1 MSNLESKKVKINPS
15 ELVEKEQSEQK
26 IAAQKAIALDAA
38 AMQLLM
44 MLSEPVRD
52 MIIETAST
60 TLSIPLWQLIAG
72 LIEQAYEIGTYTTP
86 ILDHG
91 WSNNL
96 PSKPAVFKDA
106 FCENCRQA
114 FKPRWPRQRWCS
126 NECGI
131 AFNRSVTASRDSQHV
146 RGGIYPLGQEPRHAP
161 SSALRPADP
170 DEAPVVAEG
179 NQAGV
184 EGAAGLG

>member
-1 MSNLESKKVKINPS
+1 MTNLESKKAKINPS
-15 ELVEKEQSEQK
+15 ELVEQEQSEQK

-86 ILDHG
+86 ILDPD

-96 PSKPAVFKDA
+96 PSKPAIFKDS

-114 FKPRWPRQRWCS
+114 FTPRWARQRWCS

-131 AFNRSVTASRDSQHV
+131 AYQLSLARDRVSGHV
-146 RGGIYPLGQEPRHAP
+146 VGGKYPLGQEPRHAP
-161 SSALRPADP
+161 SSALRPAEA